1 MKLAESL
8 KSLNT
13 SADSDGRASVVAGTP
28 VAAGKANILK
38 AVSVDDEGT
47 PADRSA
53 KEVMASVAY
62 DQAQVVVLGEENTSL
77 YMGDSLSFD
86 VDRR

>member
-13 SADSDGRASVVAGTP
+13 GADSDGRASVVAGTP
-28 VAAGKANILK
+28 VAAGKADILK

-47 PADRSA
+47 PAD
-53 KEVMASVAY
+53 
-62 DQAQVVVLGEENTSL
+62 
-77 YMGDSLSFD
+77 
-86 VDRR
+86 